1 MEPLELRDDTDAP
14 GDNVPSPE
22 PSPGSGDTSNPS
34 QATRLVQIVEGIGVL
49 LFHDDRGDG
58 WAQFTVKDHRE
69 HWPCRSKGFK
79 RWLARL
85 FWMYEGKAPNSDAI
99 NAAVN
104 VLEARAR
111 FDGSEHALHN
121 RVAVVDNAIWY
132 DLADPEWRAVRITA
146 DGWQIEAN
154 PPILFRRFS
163 HQRAQVVPR
172 AGGDLRKLLEFLNIR
187 DPRHQLLLLVYVVI
201 CMVPEI
207 PHPIPVLHGPQGAA
221 KTSLFRML
229 RRIVDPSL
237 TETLTAPGNIT
248 EIVQQLSHHWIAY
261 YDNLTTLPG
270 WLSDVLCRAV
280 TGEGFSKRELYTD
293 DDDVIYHFRR
303 CCGLNGIN
311 VAAAKPD
318 LLDRALLFGLD
329 QIPKNKRRAEKAIWR
344 SFEQIRPDLLGA
356 TFDALSGA
364 MRILPTVE
372 LGELD
377 RMADFMLWGCAVS
390 EALGYSREEF
400 LDAVDRNFHTR
411 NEEIITSDP
420 VATATVAFMNNRA
433 EWQGSASTLLG
444 ELEQVATDLKLDRR
458 SNRWPKGPNTLSR
471 RLNEVASNLAAIGI
485 AVTQN
490 RTRRERSI
498 GLRRE
503 PGPPGRRTEA
513 GDERDEGDGTDQ
525 VPSRVSSPE
534 KGRESW
540 PRDDGDEGDGIS
552 PSLKGAV
559 EPGPETTPA
568 LKSAESIVTTVTTVT
583 TGQFP
588 GLFGDD
594 TGDDTSDN
602 DDPELSREEA
612 ADGSDAASRVCAC
625 CSGTVFW
632 QSAQGATLCQRCG
645 TPFRPDTISRR

>member
-1 MEPLELRDDTDAP
+1 MEPRELRCESDDPDSAVPPTEPSGARSD
-14 GDNVPSPE
+14 GSDSRPSP
-22 PSPGSGDTSNPS
+22 
-34 QATRLVQIVEGIGVL
+34 ATRLVEHFERTGAL

-69 HWPCRSKGFK
+69 HWPCRSRNFK

-85 FWMYEGKAPNSDAI
+85 FWTCEGKAPNSDAI

-111 FDGSEHALHN
+111 FDGSEHTLHN
-121 RVAVVDNAIWY
+121 RVAFVDNAIWY
-132 DLADPEWRAVRITA
+132 DLSDPEWRAVRITA

-154 PPILFRRFS
+154 PPILFRRFT
-163 HQRAQVVPR
+163 HQRPQVVPR
-172 AGGDLRKLLEFLNIR
+172 AGGDLRKLLDFLNIR

-201 CMVPEI
+201 CVVPEI

-237 TETLTAPGNIT
+237 TETLTAPANIT
-248 EIVQQLSHHWIAY
+248 EVVQQLSHHWIAY
-261 YDNLTTLPG
+261 YDNLTTLPD

-280 TGEGFSKRELYTD
+280 TGDGFSKRELYTD

-318 LLDRALLFGLD
+318 LLDRALLFGLE
-329 QIPKNKRRAEKAIWR
+329 QIPRSRRRAEKAIWQ

-356 TFDALSGA
+356 AFDALGGA
-364 MRILPTVE
+364 MRILPAVE
-372 LGELD
+372 LRELD

-390 EALGYSREEF
+390 EALGYTREEF
-400 LDAVDRNFHTR
+400 LDAVDRNYNAR

-433 EWQGSASTLLG
+433 EWQGSASALLG

-458 SNRWPKGPNTLSR
+458 SSRWPKGPNILSR
-471 RLNEVASNLAAIGI
+471 RLNEVASNLAAIGV
-485 AVTQN
+485 AVVQT

-498 GLRRE
+498 SLRRE
-503 PGPPGRRTEA
+503 PSPASRGTKA
-513 GDERDEGDGTDQ
+513 GDERDDGDGPDQ
-525 VPSRVSSPE
+525 VPSRLSSPE
-534 KGRESW
+534 NARNSW
-540 PRDDGDEGDGIS
+540 PRDDGDDGDGIS
-552 PSLKGAV
+552 PSLEGAV
-559 EPGPETTPA
+559 APGSETTSA
-568 LKSAESIVTTVTTVT
+568 LEGAESIVTTVTTVT
-583 TGQFP
+583 SARFQ
-588 GLFGDD
+588 GLFDDD
-594 TGDDTSDN
+594 TRDDTSD
-602 DDPELSREEA
+602 DEDPESSPEA
-612 ADGSDAASRVCAC
+612 APSRICAD

-645 TPFRPDTISRR
+645 APFRPDAITRR